1 VTLHAD
7 HLNLSIPGAQP
18 FELGLVNQIMAGLHD
33 GFKAKFP
40 EIETGRIDVA
50 SYGHLDLG
58 DVGTVSEFLN
68 RFSIPKNEATSVAP
82 AVLLRPS
89 VKYTAVAEGGEW
101 QGTIQAEH
109 SVQSAT
115 ALFVSMNMTFF
126 KIPQELPFIEKAAL
140 VQNTTARC
148 LKMIDLEI
156 DRGDQ
161 A

>member
-82 AVLLRPS
+82 AVLLRPRS
-89 VKYTAVAEGGEW
+89 NTRQLPRAENGKGRSKLNTAF
-101 QGTIQAEH
+101 
-109 SVQSAT
+109 SPR
-115 ALFVSMNMTFF
+115 L
-126 KIPQELPFIEKAAL
+126 
-140 VQNTTARC
+140 RC
-148 LKMIDLEI
+148 LCP
-156 DRGDQ
+156 
-161 A
+161 